1 MSRKLLKELTLS
13 ITDGEHGTVSHDV
26 DGVHLLLSAKNLVNG
41 KVVVFSEERK
51 ISYTDFWKIRS
62 RTKLEKD
69 DVLLST
75 TGTIGNI
82 AIATECEHFDF
93 NRDVA
98 MIKCD
103 KRKILPEYLYYY
115 LLMPSTQKRLMFRT
129 KGGTQKH
136 LYLADIEGFEIDLPD
151 MVEQQK
157 IVRFLRKIDDKII
170 TNCRINDNLHQML
183 CDKFEYYFIQNIQ
196 NNWQSTTLDQ
206 VAELYQPK
214 TISGNELINNGRYFV
229 YGANGIIGK
238 YDKYNH
244 LESQIAVACRGAS
257 CGSLTMTLPK
267 SWITGNA
274 MIVNPTPQF
283 PYKEYLYYT
292 LCKKNI
298 AYLCSGSA
306 QPQLTRENMN
316 IYTLTIPPVFML
328 ENFEHEASSIRKKII
343 ANELENIK
351 LIQLRD
357 WLLPMLMNGQAT
369 IND

>member
-1 MSRKLLKELTLS
+1 
-13 ITDGEHGTVSHDV
+13 
-26 DGVHLLLSAKNLVNG
+26 
-41 KVVVFSEERK
+41 
-51 ISYTDFWKIRS
+51 
-62 RTKLEKD
+62 
-69 DVLLST
+69 
-75 TGTIGNI
+75 
-82 AIATECEHFDF
+82 
-93 NRDVA
+93 
-98 MIKCD
+98 
-103 KRKILPEYLYYY
+103 
-115 LLMPSTQKRLMFRT
+115 
-129 KGGTQKH
+129 
-136 LYLADIEGFEIDLPD
+136 
-151 MVEQQK
+151 
-157 IVRFLRKIDDKII
+157 
-170 TNCRINDNLHQML
+170 ML
-183 CDKFEYYFIQNIQ
+183 CDKFEYYFIQNRQ
-196 NNWQSTTLDQ
+196 NNWQSTTLGK

-238 YDKYNH
+238 YGKYNH

-274 MIVNPTPQF
+274 MIVNPMHQF

-292 LCKKNI
+292 LCKKDI

-316 IYTLTIPPVFML
+316 LYTLTIPPVFML
-328 ENFEHEASSIRKKII
+328 ENFEHEAGSIRKKII

-369 IND
+369 VND

>member
-1 MSRKLLKELTLS
+1 
-13 ITDGEHGTVSHDV
+13 
-26 DGVHLLLSAKNLVNG
+26 
-41 KVVVFSEERK
+41 
-51 ISYTDFWKIRS
+51 
-62 RTKLEKD
+62 
-69 DVLLST
+69 
-75 TGTIGNI
+75 
-82 AIATECEHFDF
+82 
-93 NRDVA
+93 
-98 MIKCD
+98 
-103 KRKILPEYLYYY
+103 
-115 LLMPSTQKRLMFRT
+115 
-129 KGGTQKH
+129 
-136 LYLADIEGFEIDLPD
+136 
-151 MVEQQK
+151 
-157 IVRFLRKIDDKII
+157 
-170 TNCRINDNLHQML
+170 ML
-183 CDKFEYYFIQNIQ
+183 CDKFEYYFIQNRQ

-274 MIVNPTPQF
+274 MIVNPIPHF

-328 ENFEHEASSIRKKII
+328 ENFEYEASSIRKKII
-343 ANELENIK
+343 TNELENIK
-351 LIQLRD
+351 LIQFRD

-369 IND
+369 IDD

>member
-1 MSRKLLKELTLS
+1 MVNNAAVGSTMAS
-13 ITDGEHGTVSHDV
+13 MNTDI
-26 DGVHLLLSAKNLVNG
+26 L
-41 KVVVFSEERK
+41 
-51 ISYTDFWKIRS
+51 
-62 RTKLEKD
+62 
-69 DVLLST
+69 
-75 TGTIGNI
+75 
-82 AIATECEHFDF
+82 
-93 NRDVA
+93 RD
-98 MIKCD
+98 IE
-103 KRKILPEYLYYY
+103 ILLPELKV
-115 LLMPSTQKRLMFRT
+115 QNK
-129 KGGTQKH
+129 
-136 LYLADIEGFEIDLPD
+136 IERIVSLIEA
-151 MVEQQK
+151 K
-157 IVRFLRKIDDKII
+157 ICLNRK
-170 TNCRINDNLHQML
+170 INDNLHQML

-214 TISGNELINNGRYFV
+214 TISGNELINNGHYFV

>member
-1 MSRKLLKELTLS
+1 
-13 ITDGEHGTVSHDV
+13 
-26 DGVHLLLSAKNLVNG
+26 
-41 KVVVFSEERK
+41 
-51 ISYTDFWKIRS
+51 
-62 RTKLEKD
+62 
-69 DVLLST
+69 
-75 TGTIGNI
+75 
-82 AIATECEHFDF
+82 
-93 NRDVA
+93 
-98 MIKCD
+98 
-103 KRKILPEYLYYY
+103 
-115 LLMPSTQKRLMFRT
+115 
-129 KGGTQKH
+129 
-136 LYLADIEGFEIDLPD
+136 
-151 MVEQQK
+151 
-157 IVRFLRKIDDKII
+157 
-170 TNCRINDNLHQML
+170 ML

-328 ENFEHEASSIRKKII
+328 ENFEHEASSIRKKVI

-351 LIQLRD
+351 IIQLSD
-357 WLLPMLMNGQAT
+357 WILPMLMNGQAT